1 MNQHSSVSYVSE
13 AVLPPEPPPLA
24 ERGAVAWFRENLFS
38 SPFNTIA
45 TLLSLAFI
53 AWAVPPLLNWLIF
66 NATWTADNRE
76 GCLIAAG
83 GEPGACWAFVKA
95 KLGQFIYGRYPGPE
109 RWRVDLVF
117 FLLAAGLIPLAIPK
131 VPYKKLNA
139 IFLLGVFPVLTL
151 VLLTGGNFS
160 FSPTTN
166 VVLLALLAGA
176 LISSMNSTPESAAQ
190 EGLTKSAALVLAL
203 GVAGF
208 VVAGILS
215 LILPSGTL
223 VFFVGT
229 NRVSLG
235 ALLLAA
241 ASVIALGL
249 VAVDLV
255 RDVAAG
261 RRLSLVPAVVL
272 PVSLLLAYLAL
283 TLDFGLSYVETPQWG
298 GLMLT
303 MVIAVVGIV
312 ASLPLGILLALGRR
326 SDMPVIR
333 TFCIVFIE
341 FWRGVPLITVLFMAS
356 VMLPLFLP
364 AGVNFDKL
372 MRALIG
378 VTLFSAAYMAEV
390 IRGGL
395 QAIPIGQ
402 YEGASAMGLSYWPAM
417 RLVILPQ
424 ALRVVIPGIVNSFIS
439 LFKDTSLVLIIGL
452 FDLLGIIQQN
462 FADPNWAS
470 PVTPATGFA
479 FAALIYWT
487 FCFGMSRYSLFIE
500 KRLNTAHR
508 N

>member
-1 MNQHSSVSYVSE
+1 M
-13 AVLPPEPPPLA
+13 
-24 ERGAVAWFRENLFS
+24 
-38 SPFNTIA
+38 
-45 TLLSLAFI
+45 
-53 AWAVPPLLNWLIF
+53 
-66 NATWTADNRE
+66 
-76 GCLIAAG
+76 AAG

-95 KLGQFIYGRYPGPE
+95 KLGQFIYGRYPPAE

-117 FLLAAGLIPLAIPK
+117 FLLAAGLVPLAIPK

-139 IFLLGVFPVLTL
+139 IFLLGIFPVLTL

-166 VVLLALLAGA
+166 AVLLAVLAGA

-190 EGLTKSAALVLAL
+190 EGLTKFAALVLAL

-223 VFFVGT
+223 VIFLGT

-249 VAVDLV
+249 VAVDLA

-395 QAIPIGQ
+395 QAIPAGQ

-462 FADPNWAS
+462 FSDPNWAS
-470 PVTPATGFA
+470 SVTPATGFA

-500 KRLNTAHR
+500 KRLNTGHR